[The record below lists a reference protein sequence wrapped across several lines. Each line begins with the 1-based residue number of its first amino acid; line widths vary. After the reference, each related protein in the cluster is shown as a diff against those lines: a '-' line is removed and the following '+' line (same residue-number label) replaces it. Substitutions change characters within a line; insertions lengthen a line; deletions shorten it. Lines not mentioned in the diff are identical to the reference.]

1 MPDERSESLGATTEP
16 GVSIPSRHHF
26 KVAAGSS
33 AQHRDLGEPALPGTV
48 TPDVQ
53 QNLPRL
59 SVVNY
64 TMWAH
69 NAC

>member
-1 MPDERSESLGATTEP
+1 MPG
-16 GVSIPSRHHF
+16 RHHLEI
-26 KVAAGSS
+26 APGGS
-33 AQHRDLGEPALPGTV
+33 AQHRDFDKLALPGAV

-53 QNLPRL
+53 QNLHRL

>member
-1 MPDERSESLGATTEP
+1 MP
-16 GVSIPSRHHF
+16 
-26 KVAAGSS
+26 GSDNLQVTADRT
-33 AQHRDLGEPALPGTV
+33 AQNRDLGEPALPGTV
-48 TPDVQ
+48 APDVQ
-53 QNLPRL
+53 QDLLAL

>member
-1 MPDERSESLGATTEP
+1 MPCRQHLEIAP
-16 GVSIPSRHHF
+16 G
-26 KVAAGSS
+26 GS
-33 AQHRDLGEPALPGTV
+33 AQHRDLDEPALPGAV
-48 TPDVQ
+48 TADVQ
-53 QNLPRL
+53 EDLLGL

>member
-1 MPDERSESLGATTEP
+1 MPGSHDLEISP
-16 GVSIPSRHHF
+16 GR
-26 KVAAGSS
+26 S
-33 AQHRDLGEPALPGTV
+33 AQHRDFAEPALPGTV
-48 TPDVQ
+48 APDMQ
-53 QNLPRL
+53 QNLNQL